1 MDLALELSP
10 EMFTYLRLGYIVGG
24 ALCLVLAAV
33 GFGQTVGNRVVN
45 TLIGLA
51 CLGYAAY
58 LYVADPTTVWIFPY
72 VLLLPVIVLF
82 QAISNG
88 AKGRQH
94 QGA

>member
-24 ALCLVLAAV
+24 ALCIALAAI
-33 GFGQTVGNRVVN
+33 GFGQSVGNRVVN
-45 TLIGLA
+45 VLIGVG
-51 CLGYAAY
+51 CLSYAIY
-58 LYVADPTTVWIFPY
+58 LYVSDPTTVWVFPY

-88 AKGRQH
+88 LKSRQH
-94 QGA
+94 QGT

>member
-24 ALCLVLAAV
+24 LLCLALATV

-51 CLGYAAY
+51 CLAYAAY
-58 LYVADPTTVWIFPY
+58 LYVSDPSTVWIFPY

-88 AKGRQH
+88 VKSRQR